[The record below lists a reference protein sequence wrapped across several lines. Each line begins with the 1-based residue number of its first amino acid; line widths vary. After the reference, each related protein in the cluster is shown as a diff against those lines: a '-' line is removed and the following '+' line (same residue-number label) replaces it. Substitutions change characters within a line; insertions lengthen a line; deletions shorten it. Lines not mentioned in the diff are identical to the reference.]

1 MVVLFVSII
10 YTWMRHNIEAK
21 QDTQNPDYSVAPRVE
36 ALGNLLL
43 SLMDQQP
50 ILALALLIG
59 AYVKS
64 SPTSAYHLRM
74 VQYLI
79 NLNTVSYIVTLGY
92 CARQIRMPWYR
103 IFTFIILIIVWIV
116 PSALSTWSQGNG
128 IRTELG
134 CFKGPVSVP
143 GEEFFSEPQIG
154 LVVIV
159 FMIITIIV
167 AVARSF
173 RAKVEAAQK
182 EKKRNNNNNNP
193 DASASARFGA
203 RCTEGCYLVGKAM
216 FYFYLFAIGLSFI
229 ISNIKAMSELR
240 KRFSPWTGDVENEWG
255 YGQVLAL
262 ALVLMPALEYAAAC
276 FREFLPRVK
285 ILKTV
290 SRIANQG

>member
-10 YTWMRHNIEAK
+10 YTWMRHNVEAK
-21 QDTQNPDYSVAPRVE
+21 QDTQNPDYSLAPRVE

-103 IFTFIILIIVWIV
+103 IFTFVILIVVWIV

-134 CFKGPVSVP
+134 CFKDTVSVP

-154 LVVIV
+154 LAVIV
-159 FMIITIIV
+159 FMIITIIL

-182 EKKRNNNNNNP
+182 EKRNP
-193 DASASARFGA
+193 DTSASARFGA
-203 RCTEGCYLVGKAM
+203 RCTEGCYLVGKAL
-216 FYFYLFAIGLSFI
+216 FYVYLFAIGLSFI

-240 KRFSPWTGDVENEWG
+240 KRFGPWTGDVENEWG

-262 ALVLMPALEYAAAC
+262 ALVLMPTLEFAAAC
-276 FREFLPRVK
+276 FREFLTPPPHPVK
-285 ILKTV
+285 FLTTV
-290 SRIANQG
+290 IRIAN